1 MIARTAPPAM
11 TPAPGAAG
19 FISADDFVG
28 DRSPSHRDRDHVA
41 ARSVDSL
48 ADGLR
53 HFVRLAG
60 RKTNSALTISDCDE
74 RVE

>member
-1 MIARTAPPAM
+1 M
-11 TPAPGAAG
+11 
-19 FISADDFVG
+19 SADDFVG

-48 ADGLR
+48 ADCLR
-53 HFVRLAG
+53 YFVRLAG
-60 RKTNSALTISDCDE
+60 GKTDSTLTISDGDE